1 MLCGPGGEWK
11 DAVRLHEDS
20 NFIRFYIKRALRSR
34 FSSDFGCD
42 FDTVFDSDDGR
53 KYWTETIL
61 ALILLLL
68 YYGRDFKA
76 ETKYKKMILPKTTTT
91 QHRKRN
97 YTIEN
102 MSHM

>member
-53 KYWTETIL
+53 KYLTETVL
-61 ALILLLL
+61 ALIL
-68 YYGRDFKA
+68 GRDTVLLQNA
-76 ETKYKKMILPKTTTT
+76 PTLVATKSCPVATEAHSGCNLFTSGC
-91 QHRKRN
+91 N
-97 YTIEN
+97 
-102 MSHM
+102 